1 MRVRKRFN
9 FYDEDLAMA
18 KFTLEVKDEANGGM
32 TVSIKG
38 ESLKTYQT
46 TKTNTATQNLAVL
59 IVGLLRDVGVKSDSL
74 PNIDAPTK

>member
-1 MRVRKRFN
+1 
-9 FYDEDLAMA
+9 MA

-74 PNIDAPTK
+74 PNIDAPTKQRLTTNA